1 MDETNIYVA
10 GSKGYGAAGASHSR
24 RSTKGFKAQS
34 GSPQEDIDLNN
45 FTLRQRG
52 RMLYMGAP
60 IATSAVKTNRT
71 NTVGLGLKLNPR
83 IDYNLLGIPKEVA
96 KDWEKK
102 TKAEFKLWSGK
113 KSNCDATGINDFYAM
128 QQLAFSSWLVSGDVF
143 GLVKWVE
150 PTNNNPYSLRIHL
163 IEADRCAT
171 PFKAGI
177 YALNITE
184 GKAENGNRIYDGVEI
199 DSTGA
204 IVAYHFRNTYP
215 YEMTAKQTEW
225 VRVEA
230 YGKETGLP
238 NVIHV
243 MNSERPDQY
252 RGVTYLA
259 PVIEAILQIRRYTES
274 EMTAAVV
281 ESFFTAFIKTEA
293 STDEVPFN
301 ATTPDDTP
309 PEKYD
314 PNEYE
319 MGPGQMNVMNPGEDV
334 VFADPKRPASGFDA
348 FVKAICTQIGAALE
362 IPRDLLLKEFN
373 ASYSASRAALL
384 EAWKAFKMYRE
395 WFTSDFCQPI
405 YEIWL
410 SEAVARGRISA
421 PGFFADPLIRQAWLG
436 AEWIGPSQGQLDPVK
451 EVTAEMMAISEGFST
466 REDSAVRLNGS
477 DWNSNVDQ
485 LISES
490 EKMKQLTCK
499 EVRQQTTQEEPQEEP
514 QDGDRLDDIK
524 NIVHTTIQN
533 TIRNVVKE
541 IMKEEVESAK
551 IL

>member
-1 MDETNIYVA
+1 MEETSLYTA
-10 GSKGYGAAGASHSR
+10 GSKGYGEAGASHHR
-24 RSTKGFKAQS
+24 RALKGFKAQS
-34 GSPQEDIDLNN
+34 GSPHEDIDMNSY
-45 FTLRQRG
+45 TLRQRG

-60 IATSAVKTNRT
+60 VATSAVKTNRT
-71 NTVGLGLKLNPR
+71 NTIGLGLKLNPR
-83 IDYNLLGIPKEVA
+83 IDYNLLNIPREVA
-96 KDWEKK
+96 KEWEKK
-102 TKAEFKLWSGK
+102 TKAEFRLWANNKGS
-113 KSNCDATGINDFYAM
+113 CDATGINDFYAM
-128 QQLAFSSWLVSGDVF
+128 QQLAFTSWLVSGDVF
-143 GLVKWVE
+143 ALIKRTE
-150 PTNNNPYSLRIHL
+150 PTRYRPYSLRIQL
-163 IEADRCAT
+163 IEADRCST
-171 PFKAGI
+171 PLRAGV
-177 YALNITE
+177 YSVNLTE
-184 GKAENGNRIYDGVEI
+184 GKSENGNTIYDGVEI
-199 DSTGA
+199 DKSGA
-204 IVAYHFRNTYP
+204 VVAYHFRNTYP
-215 YEMTAKQTEW
+215 FEMTAKQTEW

-274 EMTAAVV
+274 EITAAVV

-301 ATTPDDTP
+301 ETTPMDEA

-410 SEAVARGRISA
+410 SEAVARGRVNA
-421 PGFFADPLIRQAWLG
+421 PGFFNDPLIRQAWLG

-451 EVTAEMMAISEGFST
+451 EVTAEIMAISEGFST

-477 DWNSNVDQ
+477 DWNSNIDQ
-485 LISES
+485 LISEA
-490 EKMKQLTCK
+490 EKMSQIPGK
-499 EVRQQTTQEEPQEEP
+499 ETQPQPQPQTEPEPQL
-514 QDGDRLDDIK
+514 QNDDEMNGIK
-524 NIVHTTIQN
+524 NIIHSTIQD
-533 TIRNVVKE
+533 TIRDVIKE
-541 IMKEEVESAK
+541 IIKEEKESAK
-551 IL
+551 V